1 MKYSLVAVAATAL
14 LGSAAANGLHDRH
27 QGFHNRRNALEL
39 RNDDGEVC
47 GCTTYVT
54 TVTGPATRKSS
65 QTTPHTSTQF

>member
-1 MKYSLVAVAATAL
+1 MKSALLAVAATAL
-14 LGSAAANGLHDRH
+14 LGNAAANGVHDRH

-54 TVTGPATRKSS
+54 TITGPATSES
-65 QTTPHTSTQF
+65 NPANTSLPF